1 MQSSK
6 RVEEALRKVRGLPS
20 PKKDPPKPVQRP
32 KITKSAKTEKKR
44 KNAGDTTENGCPE
57 GSTGAGGSSVNGAG
71 TEAPA
76 EPIRTGAPV
85 GASIRTG
92 ADPASPLAGSCK
104 QASAAVLRR

>member
-71 TEAPA
+71 T
-76 EPIRTGAPV
+76 
-85 GASIRTG
+85 G